1 MLDCVQKHQKISNE
15 AVKYLRKLNVIEG
28 KLSDI
33 YVSAK
38 VAEQIDEKAQYT
50 KNKGMDD
57 AYYMDLI
64 VHYLKQFG
72 SASKEDIR
80 RLLLSK
86 LPDTMNDRQKEDKI
100 RNMLYSMHTKG
111 IIDRDGTN
119 RRLSKWIL
127 K

>member
-1 MLDCVQKHQKISNE
+1 M
-15 AVKYLRKLNVIEG
+15 IEG

-86 LPDTMNDRQKEDKI
+86 LPDTMNEKQKEDKI
-100 RNMLYSMHTKG
+100 RNIVIRQ
-111 IIDRDGTN
+111 II
-119 RRLSKWIL
+119 
-127 K
+127 

>member
-1 MLDCVQKHQKISNE
+1 M
-15 AVKYLRKLNVIEG
+15 NVIEG
-28 KLSDI
+28 KLPNI
-33 YVSAK
+33 YVSAN

-64 VHYLKQFG
+64 VNYLKQFG
-72 SASKEDIR
+72 SASRDEVR

-86 LPDTMNDRQKEDKI
+86 LPDTMNEKQKEDKI

-111 IIDRDGTN
+111 MIDRDGTN